1 MSTETRSHDFREVTQ
16 ADPCR
21 ICEKPDWCRRSD
33 DGAHEC
39 HRITDENVNGFTRI
53 HETVSGFGLYR
64 EDIFFG
70 IIAKGRLY
78 FKTSKA
84 TVSDYI
90 EWDMNPFQPN
100 SKQTLKN
107 YYEVP
112 PEILEDEDQLA
123 VWARK
128 AVGSLS

>member
-1 MSTETRSHDFREVTQ
+1 MARTRKKENDSFKEFVLDQLRLLERV
-16 ADPCR
+16 DCR
-21 ICEKPDWCRRSD
+21 AMF
-33 DGAHEC
+33 G
-39 HRITDENVNGFTRI
+39 
-53 HETVSGFGLYR
+53 GFGLYR
-64 EDIFFG
+64 EGIFFG

-90 EWDMNPFQPN
+90 EWDMKPFQPN
-100 SKQTLKN
+100 PRQTLKN

-112 PEILEDEDQLA
+112 AEILEDKDQLA
-123 VWARK
+123 DWARK